1 MDWREDGI
9 VLGARRHGETSAI
22 VDLFTRHHGRHAGL
36 VRAGRSRRLRPV
48 LQPGNI
54 VDAHWRARLED
65 QLGTFNLEP
74 RQFHAATVMDDPKML
89 AALTTLTG
97 LCSFLAER
105 DPHPTLFDGAV
116 LVLDNL
122 TDNDIWPPL
131 LVRWEAGLLDELGFG
146 LDLSRCAATGVED
159 DLVYV
164 SPKTGRAVSRDAG
177 SPYREKLLRLPP
189 FLLGSRSISPMDI
202 EDGFKLTGF
211 FLHRHLAEARGKALP
226 QGRERLAATFTSQTD
241 D

>member
-9 VLGARRHGETSAI
+9 VLGVRRHGETSAI

-36 VRAGRSRRLRPV
+36 VRAGRSRRFRPV

-74 RQFHAATVMDDPKML
+74 RRFHAATVMDDRAAL
-89 AALTTLTG
+89 AGLTTLTG
-97 LCSFLAER
+97 LCGFLAER
-105 DPHPTLFDGAV
+105 DPHPTLFDAAM

-122 TDNDIWPPL
+122 TEKEIWPPL

-146 LDLSRCAATGVED
+146 LDLSRCAATGATD

-164 SPKTGRAVSRDAG
+164 SPKTGRAVSREAG
-177 SPYREKLLRLPP
+177 KPYREKLLRLPA
-189 FLLGSRSISPMDI
+189 FLVGGKGVSRTDI
-202 EDGFKLTGF
+202 ADGFKLTGL
-211 FLHRHLAEARGKALP
+211 FLHRHLAQARGKPLP
-226 QGRERLAATFTSQTD
+226 QGRDRLTAAFTSQTD